1 MLTQTTIDNANKGA
15 LRQLCRDNS
24 IPYADLDVAGM
35 RAALSDLAAGMQVS
49 ADATVD
55 TDAEVAASEVQEFG
69 SLPVEPQ
76 FDTPAALAVVVPATY
91 ADSVPAPVV
100 QVSPRLTSKGLK
112 IEKDREQRNGVKRP
126 SAGGACR
133 AVWDELDAAV
143 QRGTPHTVKTIKLHA
158 DCNGWNVNNAAI
170 EFYQWRKFNGISGRS
185 PK

>member
-55 TDAEVAASEVQEFG
+55 TDAEVVAPEVQ
-69 SLPVEPQ
+69 
-76 FDTPAALAVVVPATY
+76 VVPEVQL
-91 ADSVPAPVV
+91 DVDGSVPAPVV

-133 AVWDELDAAV
+133 AVWDEL
-143 QRGTPHTVKTIKLHA
+143 
-158 DCNGWNVNNAAI
+158 
-170 EFYQWRKFNGISGRS
+170 
-185 PK
+185 